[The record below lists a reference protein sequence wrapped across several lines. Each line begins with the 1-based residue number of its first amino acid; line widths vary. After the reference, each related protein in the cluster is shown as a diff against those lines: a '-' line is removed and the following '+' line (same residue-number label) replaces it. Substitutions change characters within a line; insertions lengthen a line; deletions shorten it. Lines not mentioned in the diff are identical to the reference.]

1 MFQDFMSGKTAF
13 RNIMSILLPG
23 VNSVIAERSSQ
34 LYGKLL
40 ENAVQLSLEIIIL
53 VFDKDLLLS
62 DYWLPLYQVT
72 QFSKQY
78 TSNCFHGCVRTHQ
91 TVHINFK
98 ALGSSFFLFLLWIR
112 TNETPC
118 KIHGA
123 RDY

>member
-1 MFQDFMSGKTAF
+1 MSGKTVF

-23 VNSVIAERSSQ
+23 VNSIIAERSSQ

-53 VFDKDLLLS
+53 VFDKDVLLS

-78 TSNCFHGCVRTHQ
+78 PSTCFYVSVCV
-91 TVHINFK
+91 
-98 ALGSSFFLFLLWIR
+98 
-112 TNETPC
+112 
-118 KIHGA
+118 
-123 RDY
+123 

>member
-72 QFSKQY
+72 QFSK
-78 TSNCFHGCVRTHQ
+78 
-91 TVHINFK
+91 
-98 ALGSSFFLFLLWIR
+98 
-112 TNETPC
+112 
-118 KIHGA
+118 
-123 RDY
+123 